1 MECPRRSSIGTS
13 KRMDSS
19 PLVATQKE
27 EEGRS
32 EVKVIEEDLG
42 VDHHEV
48 AREEDL
54 MVALLVAEAVEE
66 DRVAAEGRDDIL

>member
-1 MECPRRSSIGTS
+1 
-13 KRMDSS
+13 MDSS

-66 DRVAAEGRDDIL
+66 DRVAAERARRFRRMEEHQHTPRRR